1 MKTIVYAFAALALAT
16 GVAQA
21 SSQGPIDGS
30 ERAAQP
36 TVTVE
41 VPAGSV
47 MTTRELAQAGL
58 DADTLVQVTKVAAPQ
73 GTVDNSSRGY
83 Y

>member
-1 MKTIVYAFAALALAT
+1 MKPVVFALAALALAT
-16 GVAQA
+16 GAAQA
-21 SSQGPIDGS
+21 SSQGPIAGS

-47 MTTRELAQAGL
+47 MTTRELAEAGL
-58 DADTLVQVTKVAAPQ
+58 EASDIVNVTKVAAPE
-73 GTVDNSSRGY
+73 GPVDNSSHGY